1 MHLWQYLQSILAYIT
16 PPVVVIFGLGIFW
29 RQGTATAATVTLAAG
44 IPLGILGWVL
54 NEIASVYQIQ
64 FL

>member
-1 MHLWQYLQSILAYIT
+1 MQSILAYIT

-29 RQGTATAATVTLAAG
+29 RQGTATAATVTLAVG
-44 IPLGILGWVL
+44 IPLGILGWGI